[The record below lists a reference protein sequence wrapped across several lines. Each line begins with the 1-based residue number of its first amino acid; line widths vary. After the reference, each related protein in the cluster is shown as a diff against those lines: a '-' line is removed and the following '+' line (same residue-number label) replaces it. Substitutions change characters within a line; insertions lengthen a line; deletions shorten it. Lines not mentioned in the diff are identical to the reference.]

1 MRTFS
6 AVSALLLG
14 GLLWVGMSMAQ
25 DVVKESS
32 TGKTFPTTVKYS
44 YGGGD
49 YTMDLT
55 GVTVRK
61 KFIFKVYGVGHYM
74 QGAPHGKSGDVLKYI
89 QTDGQAKQLTMVF
102 VRDVDA
108 GKIRETYMD
117 GFNENAGADEMSAI
131 MASVT
136 QFVGFFDRDVKEND
150 EFVLRWLPGGT
161 VVATVAGN
169 EKPAIV
175 DVRFARVLWSI
186 WFGDN
191 SIVDRDELVERLITK

>member
-1 MRTFS
+1 M
-6 AVSALLLG
+6 
-14 GLLWVGMSMAQ
+14 
-25 DVVKESS
+25 VKESS
-32 TGKTFPTTVKYS
+32 TGKSFPTTVKCS
-44 YGGGD
+44 YGGSD

-61 KFIFKVYGVGHYM
+61 KFIFKVYGVAHYM
-74 QGAPHGKSGDVLKYI
+74 QGAPHGKTEDVLNYV

-117 GFNENAGADEMSAI
+117 GFHENAGTDEMNAI
-131 MASVT
+131 KASVA

-161 VVATVAGN
+161 VLATVAGT

-175 DVRFARVLWSI
+175 DARFARVLWSI
-186 WFGDN
+186 WFGEN
-191 SIVDRDELVERLITK
+191 SIVDRDELVGRLITK